1 MGIPAAQ
8 VPVKTV
14 TAVVK
19 CCIKAV
25 AGDMAVPGAL
35 TVNKDT
41 NG

>member
-1 MGIPAAQ
+1 MVVLATQ

-14 TAVVK
+14 TVVVK

-25 AGDMAVPGAL
+25 AGYMAVPGAL